1 MHNLKDG
8 RDSTQS
14 KRLLA
19 IISRR
24 RVNQEKDI
32 LNNNGSADKDDFLS
46 PLAQIKKVTSDLK

>member
-8 RDSTQS
+8 RDSSQS

-24 RVNQEKDI
+24 RVNQEKEI
-32 LNNNGSADKDDFLS
+32 LNNEGSGADKEDFLS
-46 PLAQIKKVTSDLK
+46 PLA

>member
-8 RDSTQS
+8 RDSSQS

-24 RVNQEKDI
+24 RVNQEKEI
-32 LNNNGSADKDDFLS
+32 LSGEGGGPDKEDFLS
-46 PLAQIKKVTSDLK
+46 PLA